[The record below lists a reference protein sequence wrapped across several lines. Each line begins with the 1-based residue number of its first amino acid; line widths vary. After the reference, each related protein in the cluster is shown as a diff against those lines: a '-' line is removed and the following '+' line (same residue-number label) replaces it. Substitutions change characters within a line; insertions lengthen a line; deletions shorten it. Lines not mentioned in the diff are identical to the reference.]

1 MQLKFRILHF
11 FLVLLF
17 GVFGIVGLLLFEVFG
32 TETIP
37 ESIEVP
43 KAADWVIRLDVS
55 QLAKDEVYTL
65 LFETKDDSFFKQLKT
80 ITEERVDKRR
90 EFGVLT
96 VDFRQPVLAF
106 AASENNTNYFGF
118 LVKVTDEQIFQKNI
132 GKYLSKS
139 QSYAVK
145 NNTALILSRQ
155 TSTTESN
162 RELKA
167 LAEKFLNN
175 SRTESTK
182 TKDNKAFLTIDSP
195 TKAGKNPMHLEVQ
208 HEPHRISFSGQFT
221 SKKNLKPANYSLK
234 SSNLLISSSIIPE
247 GISDSLNRLL
257 PIGDFRFPELRSFT
271 LDYQG
276 VLVEQAQGG
285 MMVLPKMNLI
295 LEAETAISLT
305 ELFAAIP
312 EDLKVGGHTIQLG
325 NLKYEVVQ
333 LDANTLFIGIDPNSI
348 IRQKQTNLVSVKGSF
363 KPLLVIEGSRLVTT
377 FMDVIPAVGAGKRF
391 TKAAKDIRITATQK
405 GSIISIKGTVD
416 FQNDA
421 YALHELFKLLL
432 AFDPFQ

>member
-32 TETIP
+32 TETVP

-43 KAADWVIRLDVS
+43 KAAEWVIRLDVS

-118 LVKVTDEQIFQKNI
+118 LVKITDEQIFQKNI
-132 GKYLSKS
+132 AKYLTKS

-155 TSTTESN
+155 TDSAESN
-162 RELKA
+162 LELKA

-195 TKAGKNPMHLEVQ
+195 AKSGKKPMHLEVQ
-208 HEPHRISFSGQFT
+208 HEPHRISFSGNFT
-221 SKKNLKPANYSLK
+221 SKKNIKPANYSLK

-312 EDLKVGGHTIQLG
+312 EDLKVGDHTIQLG

-333 LDANTLFIGIDPNSI
+333 LDAKTLFIGIDPNSI
-348 IRQKQTNLVSVKGSF
+348 IRQKQTDLVSVKGSF

-391 TKAAKDIRITATQK
+391 TKAAKDVRISATQK
-405 GSIISIKGTVD
+405 GSTISLKGTIN
-416 FQNDA
+416 FNSDA

>member
-32 TETIP
+32 TETVP

-43 KAADWVIRLDVS
+43 KAAEWVIRLDVS

-106 AASENNTNYFGF
+106 AAKEKNTNYFGF
-118 LVKVTDEQIFQKNI
+118 LVKITDEQIFQKNI
-132 GKYLSKS
+132 AKYLTKS

-155 TSTTESN
+155 NGSAESN

-167 LAEKFLNN
+167 VAEKFLNN

-195 TKAGKNPMHLEVQ
+195 AKSGKKPMHLEVQ
-208 HEPHRISFSGQFT
+208 HEPHRISFSGNFT
-221 SKKNLKPANYSLK
+221 SKKNIKPANYSLK

-312 EDLKVGGHTIQLG
+312 EDLKVGDHTIQLG

-333 LDANTLFIGIDPNSI
+333 LDAKTLFIGIDPNSI
-348 IRQKQTNLVSVKGSF
+348 IRQKQTDLVSVKGSF

-391 TKAAKDIRITATQK
+391 TKAAKDVRISATQK
-405 GSIISIKGTVD
+405 GSTISLKGTIN
-416 FQNDA
+416 FNSDA

>member
-32 TETIP
+32 TETVP

-43 KAADWVIRLDVS
+43 KAANWVIRLDVS

-106 AASENNTNYFGF
+106 AASENNANYFGF
-118 LVKVTDEQIFQKNI
+118 LVKITDEQIFQKNI
-132 GKYLSKS
+132 GKYLTTN

-195 TKAGKNPMHLEVQ
+195 VKSGKNPMHLEVQ
-208 HEPHRISFSGQFT
+208 HEPHHISFSGNFT
-221 SKKNLKPANYSLK
+221 SKKNIKPANYSLK

-257 PIGDFRFPELRSFT
+257 PIGDFHFPELRSFT

-312 EDLKVGGHTIQLG
+312 EDLKVGDHTIQLG

-333 LDANTLFIGIDPNSI
+333 LDAKTLFIGIDPNSI
-348 IRQKQTNLVSVKGSF
+348 IRQKQTDLVSVKGSF

-391 TKAAKDIRITATQK
+391 TKAAKDIRISATQK
-405 GSIISIKGTVD
+405 GSTISLKGTIN
-416 FQNDA
+416 FNNDA

>member
-32 TETIP
+32 TETVP

-43 KAADWVIRLDVS
+43 KAANWVIRLDVS

-132 GKYLSKS
+132 GKYLTTN

-155 TSTTESN
+155 TSSAESN

-167 LAEKFLNN
+167 LAEKFLKN

-195 TKAGKNPMHLEVQ
+195 TKSGKKPMHLEVQ
-208 HEPHRISFSGQFT
+208 HEPHRISFSGNFT
-221 SKKNLKPANYSLK
+221 SKKNIKPANYSLK

-257 PIGDFRFPELRSFT
+257 PIGDFHFPELRSFT

-312 EDLKVGGHTIQLG
+312 EDLKVGDHTIQLG

-333 LDANTLFIGIDPNSI
+333 LDAKTLFIGIDPNSI
-348 IRQKQTNLVSVKGSF
+348 IRQKQTDLVSVKGSF

-391 TKAAKDIRITATQK
+391 TKAAKDIRISATQK
-405 GSIISIKGTVD
+405 GSTISLKGTIN
-416 FQNDA
+416 FNNDA